1 MPTRK
6 ASDGRTTKTWIEGRT
21 MTVERPDTGLNEAVD
36 PGQQPGGEEPFG
48 PGGAANESA
57 GTGAADG
64 PAKQSEPENPADK
77 GVARPSSVL
86 GWVLFPFAVV
96 WRFLFPKKPRPFLVE
111 LPFLVVFALV
121 LAFLI
126 KTFLVQAF
134 YIPSGSMQNTLE
146 PGDRVLVNRAA
157 EWLGGSPQRGEVVVF
172 KDPGGWLEDEGT
184 TTSSNWL
191 KGTLTWVGLLPED
204 DGDLIKRVI
213 GVGGDHVVCCNT
225 QGDITVNGTA
235 LNESAYLYPGDS
247 PNSGYLKPFDVT
259 VPQGYLWVMGDHR
272 SVSLDSRYHQD
283 QLYGGM
289 VPVSDVVGRADVVVW
304 PISHWKTLPIPG
316 TFKQAGLTAI
326 GLPGAIPGAAL
337 LGATPLALRRRK
349 RRRLLAAERATTG

>member
-1 MPTRK
+1 
-6 ASDGRTTKTWIEGRT
+6 
-21 MTVERPDTGLNEAVD
+21 MTVERPETGLPEAVD
-36 PGQQPGGEEPFG
+36 PDEQPHA
-48 PGGAANESA
+48 GAFVPAAATPSESA
-57 GTGAADG
+57 GAG
-64 PAKQSEPENPADK
+64 PEPSGQAVGGKPEQEPEEAGGRLA
-77 GVARPSSVL
+77 GVARPGSAL

-96 WRFLFPKKPRPFLVE
+96 WRFLFPRKPRPFLVE

-134 YIPSGSMQNTLE
+134 YIPSGSMQNTLQ
-146 PGDRVLVNRAA
+146 PGDRVLVNRA
-157 EWLGGSPQRGEVVVF
+157 EQWLGGTPTRGEVVVF
-172 KDPGGWLEDEGT
+172 QDPGNWLETEGT
-184 TTSSNWL
+184 ATSSNWL
-191 KGTLTWVGLLPED
+191 KSTLTWVGLLPAD

-213 GVGGDHVVCCNT
+213 GVGGDHVVCCNG
-225 QGDITVNGTA
+225 QGQITVNGVA
-235 LNESAYLYPGDS
+235 LNENYLYPGDE

-283 QLYGGM
+283 QEFGGM
-289 VPVSDVVGRADVVVW
+289 VPVGNVVGRADIVVW

-316 TFKQAGLTAI
+316 TFKQVGLSAL

-337 LGATPLALRRRK
+337 VGTMPLALKRRK
-349 RRRLLAAERATTG
+349 RRRLLAAKRATTG

>member
-1 MPTRK
+1 
-6 ASDGRTTKTWIEGRT
+6 
-21 MTVERPDTGLNEAVD
+21 
-36 PGQQPGGEEPFG
+36 
-48 PGGAANESA
+48 
-57 GTGAADG
+57 
-64 PAKQSEPENPADK
+64 
-77 GVARPSSVL
+77 
-86 GWVLFPFAVV
+86 VLFPFAVV
-96 WRFLFPKKPRPFLVE
+96 WRFLFPRKPRPFLVE

-126 KTFLVQAF
+126 KTFLLQAF
-134 YIPSGSMQNTLE
+134 YIPSGSMQNTLQ

-157 EWLGGSPQRGEVVVF
+157 QWLGSSPQRGEVVVF

-184 TTSSNWL
+184 PTSSNWL
-191 KGTLTWVGLLPED
+191 KSTLTWVGLLPAD

-235 LNESAYLYPGDS
+235 LNETAYLYPGDS
-247 PNSGYLKPFDVT
+247 PNSGYIKPFDVT
-259 VPQGYLWVMGDHR
+259 VPAGFLWVMGDHR

-283 QLYGGM
+283 QEFSGM
-289 VPVSDVVGRADVVVW
+289 VPVGNVVGRADVVVW

-316 TFKQAGLTAI
+316 TFKQVGLSAL
-326 GLPGAIPGAAL
+326 GVPGAIPGVAL
-337 LGATPLALRRRK
+337 VGMAPFALKRRK

>member
-1 MPTRK
+1 
-6 ASDGRTTKTWIEGRT
+6 
-21 MTVERPDTGLNEAVD
+21 MTVERPDTGLNEAVN
-36 PGQQPGGEEPFG
+36 PGQQPGEQAFA
-48 PGGAANESA
+48 PGLAANESA
-57 GTGAADG
+57 GDGAEPGADTGAQAE
-64 PAKQSEPENPADK
+64 PAKPAADR

-134 YIPSGSMQNTLE
+134 YIPSGSMQNTLQ

-157 EWLGGSPQRGEVVVF
+157 QWLGSSPQRGEVVVF
-172 KDPGGWLEDEGT
+172 QDPGGWLEDEGT
-184 TTSSNWL
+184 PTSSNWL
-191 KGTLTWVGLLPED
+191 KSTLTWVGLLPAD

-213 GVGGDHVVCCNT
+213 GVGGDHVVCCNA
-225 QGDITVNGTA
+225 QGEITVNGTA
-235 LNESAYLYPGDS
+235 LSETSYLYPGDS
-247 PNSGYLKPFDVT
+247 PNSGYNQPFDVT
-259 VPQGYLWVMGDHR
+259 VPQGFLWVMGDHR
-272 SVSLDSRYHQD
+272 SVSLDSRYHQN
-283 QLYGGM
+283 QKYSGM
-289 VPVSDVVGRADVVVW
+289 VPVGNVVGRADVVVW

-316 TFKQAGLTAI
+316 TFKQVGLSAL
-326 GLPGAIPGAAL
+326 GLPGAIPGAAMVGMAPFA
-337 LGATPLALRRRK
+337 LGRRK